1 MQIADLTVLKL
12 MSSNCVQ
19 VRCMSWVDVV
29 EVKTQLPQPNF
40 TFSVSLGA
48 VENREAEVV
57 EVEEDLA
64 AREIRAR
71 R

>member
-1 MQIADLTVLKL
+1 MYKYGV
-12 MSSNCVQ
+12 
-19 VRCMSWVDVV
+19 SWVDVV
-29 EVKTQLPQPNF
+29 EVKNQLPQPNF

>member
-1 MQIADLTVLKL
+1 MYKYD
-12 MSSNCVQ
+12 NYG
-19 VRCMSWVDVV
+19 MSWVDVV
-29 EVKTQLPQPNF
+29 EVKNQLPQPNF

-57 EVEEDLA
+57 EVAEDLA